1 MTKRKAKKQRLEK
14 IARLR
19 HKIDVQDANN
29 QRRVEEWMTKIIVH
43 PVIPPG
49 IARWLKP

>member
-1 MTKRKAKKQRLEK
+1 MTKRKVEKQRLEK

-19 HKIDVQDANN
+19 YKIDVVNANER
-29 QRRVEEWMTKIIVH
+29 RRVEEWMTNIYR

-49 IARWLKP
+49 IARWFKP